1 MLSFEKMLS
10 MAFMDGILKQFEQ
23 FMAVVT
29 QERIAIA
36 PLAEGERLPH
46 FLRQVYA
53 LYSLRISNQTH
64 LGVFLRDQREFKPT
78 AFMKHLSQL
87 PLAEMEGYCLIAQA
101 LPGYVRKKLIEN
113 GIPFVVPG
121 SQLFWPALGM
131 VMQQRGSWRQPLIK
145 TDQLSPATQVVIL
158 HSLTGNIDE
167 EVTPK
172 ALAARLG
179 YTAMTMTR
187 ALDEIEAHGLGVVTR
202 EGRERHLCF
211 ASGKKTLWEN
221 ARPLLRNPVREVVRL
236 MENDVPIKFHLL
248 AGESALA
255 SRTILGYPS
264 TPVYAVGRDGWK
276 VIQKKRVEVIPV
288 EEPGTCTI
296 QIWRYNPALLADNG
310 SVDVF
315 SLYLS
320 LQNERDERVQS
331 ARDEMMERYPW

>member
-1 MLSFEKMLS
+1 MDE
-10 MAFMDGILKQFEQ
+10 FMDEIVKQFEQ

-29 QERIAIA
+29 RERIAIT
-36 PLAEGERLPH
+36 PLAERKRLPH
-46 FLRQVYA
+46 FLRQLYA
-53 LYSLRISNQTH
+53 LYSLRINNRTY
-64 LGVFLRDQREFKPT
+64 LGVFLRDHREFKPS
-78 AFMKHLSQL
+78 AFIKHLTQL
-87 PLAEMEGYCLIAQA
+87 PLDEMEGYCLVAQA

-113 GIPFVVPG
+113 GIPFAVPG

-131 VMQQRGSWRQPLIK
+131 VMQQRGSWRRPLIK
-145 TDQLSPATQVVIL
+145 TDRLSPATQVVIL
-158 HSLTGNIDE
+158 HSLAGSIDV

-187 ALDEIEAHGLGVVTR
+187 ALDEIEAHGLGAVTR

-211 ASGKKTLWEN
+211 SSGKKALWEN
-221 ARPLLRNPVREVVRL
+221 ARPLLRNPVREEVRL
-236 MENDVPIKFHLL
+236 MENDVPVEFRLL

-255 SRTILGYPS
+255 FRTILGYPS

-276 VIQKKRVEVIPV
+276 AIREKGVEVIPV
-288 EEPGTCTI
+288 EEPGTCAM
-296 QIWRYNPALLADNG
+296 QIWRYDPVLLADNG

-320 LQNERDERVQS
+320 LQDERDERVQS
-331 ARDEMMERYPW
+331 ALDEMMEGYSW